1 MATSLLRLGR
11 LGSLKCLQQDGWGSL
26 RTPLTAAFCTKAE
39 KPKKAAKKAS
49 SKTLEASDERAA
61 LLAYKTTVAFPTRL
75 STPGFL
81 SQGVALGEYEQSG
94 NPVTGESAVAAGAAS
109 AGPTLSTPQVSAES
123 LTEENVTTADAK
135 RAESVDSAK
144 AEPESCDLGAA
155 AEATPIA
162 ETATERDA
170 TSPTSADVEESK
182 SEVALKDDD
191 DATSSSSSSS
201 DSDSDSDSDDEKPDK
216 TEMTEPVVQTEDKAG
231 QEEMPSGVSK
241 EPASDVKTGAVPKRI
256 QPSVPEV
263 APEVAPVVAPE
274 VAPEVAPDDV
284 PEVAEAV
291 SEPRSEEVPA
301 PSTAAASSE
310 EIVDPAPV
318 LRTAESIKAQEE
330 VILEKE
336 AGVDVKSSK
345 VSEAIPEPVTEGAP
359 DVAAEPT
366 PEVILDPAT
375 KVASKPEVEIKA
387 APETTEAVA
396 AAEELVDPAPVI
408 TDAEEV
414 RAEPEVAAAP
424 EEAAAAPAPEPE
436 PEPFDNTTYKNLQH
450 HSYNMYTFVDMDVEM
465 AKHRLPQPSTGRPS
479 PRH

>member
-162 ETATERDA
+162 ETATEKDA
-170 TSPTSADVEESK
+170 TSPTSADVEAPK
-182 SEVALKDDD
+182 SEVAPKDD

-231 QEEMPSGVSK
+231 QEEMPSAVSK
-241 EPASDVKTGAVPKRI
+241 EPASDVKTGAVPKR
-256 QPSVPEV
+256 
-263 APEVAPVVAPE
+263 
-274 VAPEVAPDDV
+274 APDI
-284 PEVAEAV
+284 
-291 SEPRSEEVPA
+291 
-301 PSTAAASSE
+301 AA
-310 EIVDPAPV
+310 
-318 LRTAESIKAQEE
+318 K
-330 VILEKE
+330 
-336 AGVDVKSSK
+336 
-345 VSEAIPEPVTEGAP
+345 
-359 DVAAEPT
+359 PT